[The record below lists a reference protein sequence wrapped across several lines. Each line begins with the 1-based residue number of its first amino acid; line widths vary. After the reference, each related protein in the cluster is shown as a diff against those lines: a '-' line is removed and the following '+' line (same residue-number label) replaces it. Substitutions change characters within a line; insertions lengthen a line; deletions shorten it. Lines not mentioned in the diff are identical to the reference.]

1 MRGAAHNV
9 ALNMSTI
16 HLDRHQHKRCIQLQ
30 QWNVGTHYD
39 NGKIMNSCTIQRQFT
54 RFK

>member
-16 HLDRHQHKRCIQLQ
+16 RHDRHQHKRCIQLQ
-30 QWNVGTHYD
+30 QWNLRTHYD
-39 NGKIMNSCTIQRQFT
+39 NCKIVNSCTIQRQFP